1 MIERIWNYPGMIH
14 TLEGHPEK
22 FGAICLIFCILWLIG
37 VIYYFNWY
45 YKSALNK
52 GMEEYMKERC
62 RKCRFRYWKGK
73 IEGSD

>member
-22 FGAICLIFCILWLIG
+22 LFALFLIFAIVWVIG
-37 VIYYFNWY
+37 VILFFNWY
-45 YKSALNK
+45 YKRSLSA

-62 RKCRFRYWKGK
+62 RRCRFKNWK
-73 IEGSD
+73 DYYRL